1 MVETRLQKL
10 RRTLTPQ
17 MWLQSST
24 GTGGVVRL
32 VKLSQK
38 DIEGWLPLKPS
49 TTSKA
54 IISPKAS
61 GDAVL
66 HPIKISALVSNLD
79 HLLCEKCGLKMLG
92 VYGLIYHQIF
102 NH

>member
-1 MVETRLQKL
+1 MIETRIQKF
-10 RRTLTPQ
+10 RRTLTAQ
-17 MWLQSST
+17 MWVQCST

-32 VKLSQK
+32 VKLLQR
-38 DIEGWLPLKPS
+38 DIEAWSALKPP

-54 IISPKAS
+54 VISSEPS
-61 GDAVL
+61 GDAPL
-66 HPIKISALVSNLD
+66 HSIKISGLVSDLD
-79 HLLCEKCGLKMLG
+79 HLLCEKCGLKVLG